1 LRRTA
6 AGRTNEDLLGTPYA
20 VFFGF
25 TNCPDVCPTT
35 LFELTGLLADLG
47 ADADRIEIL
56 FITVDP
62 DRDTVE
68 PLGAYMSAFDQR
80 ITALRGTPDETDAAV
95 KAFRGYYRK
104 VPIEGG
110 EYTMDHTAG
119 IILMGADGRFAGTLD
134 LHEPKAT
141 QLAKLRRL
149 IADTT
154 PEAGT

>member
-1 LRRTA
+1 
-6 AGRTNEDLLGTPYA
+6 
-20 VFFGF
+20 
-25 TNCPDVCPTT
+25 
-35 LFELTGLLADLG
+35 
-47 ADADRIEIL
+47 
-56 FITVDP
+56 
-62 DRDTVE
+62 
-68 PLGAYMSAFDQR
+68 
-80 ITALRGTPDETDAAV
+80 V

>member
-1 LRRTA
+1 MKWLRAIRISAWAGIAILSAVMAVYAGLNLRPGAPTQDSEASGTA
-6 AGRTNEDLLGTPYA
+6 LVGGPFRLATHRGGTLTNEDLLGTPYA

-80 ITALRGTPDETDAAV
+80 ITALRGTLTKPT
-95 KAFRGYYRK
+95 R
-104 VPIEGG
+104 P
-110 EYTMDHTAG
+110 
-119 IILMGADGRFAGTLD
+119 
-134 LHEPKAT
+134 
-141 QLAKLRRL
+141 
-149 IADTT
+149 
-154 PEAGT
+154 